1 MTKEAPQT
9 AAWNRLAAVP
19 RPVAALL
26 LALLAGLMLLGLDRS
41 APPVN
46 PNLRSAALPKAEGM
60 IGDHALYLMI
70 LRKMEA
76 GAPYYETVADV
87 HRAHHYPLRPFP
99 AVRLPTLETLLSI
112 IGLPAGTILAALI
125 GLAAL
130 IAWRRRLANDPDLP
144 RYARFGVLAMA
155 VNMGQLMS
163 GQWVLIHEVV
173 AGALIALALA
183 LYRPDRPRAAMAA
196 IAAALAIRETVL
208 PVAML
213 FGLFA
218 LIDRDWRAA
227 GAWIAVGVAFAIGL
241 ALHAGAVAGV
251 VRPDD
256 LVGRSWASLGGWS
269 NYIDFVYQTSGLRF
283 VTPMWVT
290 AILTPLALL
299 GWLAWRSRL
308 GLLGFGAQLVYA
320 ALFMTFARAD
330 NFYWGML
337 VIPTLF
343 IGLIFAPAA
352 LAGLLRSLRAP
363 SGYPPPSRVGADL
376 AR

>member
-1 MTKEAPQT
+1 MAEMIPASP
-9 AAWNRLAAVP
+9 AGVSWNRLAAVP

-26 LALLAGLMLLGLDRS
+26 LALLAGLMLIGLDRS

-46 PNLRSAALPKAEGM
+46 PNLSSPALPKAEGM
-60 IGDHALYLMI
+60 IGDHALYLMV

-76 GAPYYETVADV
+76 GAPYYRTVAEV
-87 HRAHHYPLRPFP
+87 HRYYGYPLRPFP

-112 IGLPAGTILAALI
+112 IGLPAGTVLASLI

-130 IAWRRRLANDPDLP
+130 LAWRRRLANDPDLP
-144 RYARFGVLAMA
+144 PYARFAVLAMA

-163 GQWVLIHEVV
+163 GQWVLMHEVV

-183 LYRPDRPRAAMAA
+183 LYRPERPWAALAT

-227 GAWIAVGVAFAIGL
+227 GAWVGVGVVFAIGI
-241 ALHAGAVAGV
+241 AFHAEAVAEV
-251 VRPDD
+251 VRADD
-256 LVGRSWASLGGWS
+256 LTGRSWASFGGWD
-269 NYIDFVYQTSGLRF
+269 NYIAFIYQTSGLRF

-290 AILTPLALL
+290 AVLTPLALL

-308 GLLGFGAQLVYA
+308 GLIGLLVQLIYA
-320 ALFMTFARAD
+320 GLFMTFARSD
-330 NFYWGML
+330 NFYWAML

-343 IGLIFAPAA
+343 IGLAFAPAA
-352 LAGLLRSLRAP
+352 LAGLIRSLGVTKAP
-363 SGYPPPSRVGADL
+363 A
-376 AR
+376 AAAA

>member
-1 MTKEAPQT
+1 MAEMTASAQPGQ
-9 AAWNRLAAVP
+9 AWNRLAAVP
-19 RPVAALL
+19 RPLAALL
-26 LALLAGLMLLGLDRS
+26 LALLAGLMLLGLDRE

-46 PNLRSAALPKAEGM
+46 PNLSSPALPKAEGM
-60 IGDHALYLMI
+60 IGDHALYLKI

-76 GAPYYETVADV
+76 GAPYYETVAEV
-87 HRAHHYPLRPFP
+87 HRANQYPLHPFP

-112 IGLPAGTILAALI
+112 IGLPAGTVIATLIGIAAL
-125 GLAAL
+125 L
-130 IAWRRRLANDPDLP
+130 AWRRRLVSDPGLP
-144 RYARFGVLAMA
+144 SYARFGVLAMA
-155 VNMGQLMS
+155 ANMGQLMS
-163 GQWVLIHEVV
+163 GQWVLMHEVV

-183 LYRPDRPRAAMAA
+183 LYRPERPWAAMAA
-196 IAAALAIRETVL
+196 VAAALAIRETVL

-227 GAWIAVGVAFAIGL
+227 GAWVAIGVAFAIGL

-256 LVGRSWASLGGWS
+256 LTGRSWMSFGGWN
-269 NYIDFVYQTSGLRF
+269 NYIAFLYQTSGLRF

-290 AILTPLALL
+290 ALLTPLALL

-308 GLLGFGAQLVYA
+308 ALVTLGVQLIYA
-320 ALFMTFARAD
+320 ALFMTLARSD

-343 IGLIFAPAA
+343 IGLVFAPAA
-352 LAGLLRSLRAP
+352 LLGLIRSL
-363 SGYPPPSRVGADL
+363 GF
-376 AR
+376 ARGPVATPA